1 MFDIEGHLKKLPAS
15 PGVYLMKDR
24 DNNIIYVGKAVSLK
38 NRVRQY
44 FQSSRNHSKKVIS
57 MVKNIDSFEYIITDS
72 EVEALILECNLI
84 KKYKPKYNI
93 LLKDDKT
100 YPYIKVTVNEDFP
113 RVLKVR
119 KILKDKAKYFGPY
132 TNVSAVNDVLD
143 LIRDIYPIRT
153 CNIDIDRAIRTGM
166 RPCLNYH
173 IKKCTGPCTG
183 YDIKEDYK
191 RMIDEIIM
199 FLQGKEEKLVT
210 MFEDKMK
217 KAAMDLDFEN
227 AAIYRDKINSL
238 NEVAQKQKISKL
250 QSDND
255 QDVIAMANFDQE
267 ACVQIFFIRNG
278 KISGRERFMLDGIK
292 DNDRSEILGSFVK
305 QFYMSQEYVP
315 KELIVEEEIFD
326 QEIIAQMLSSKRG
339 SNVSIKVP
347 KKGEKRALV
356 LMVRKNADEYLVK
369 FDDLKKKK
377 YQKSLGALDEL
388 KAVLDIESDLHRIEA
403 YDISNIQ
410 GVDSIGTMVV
420 YTDGIKDKKEYR
432 RFKIKTVEGP
442 DDYASMAE
450 VLDRRLKHGK
460 LPDLILLDGC
470 KGQVSAVKRVLKDN
484 GLEIPLWGMYKDDRH
499 RTKGLINSDKTIEL
513 DRTSSLYRFV
523 YGIQEEVHGY
533 SISYHRSLRDKKLT
547 KSILDDVPG
556 IGPKRKL
563 ALISKFKDIDKI
575 RSASI
580 DEIMEVDGISK
591 KIAEDIVNILEK
603 GEYNG

>member
-1 MFDIEGHLKKLPAS
+1 
-15 PGVYLMKDR
+15 
-24 DNNIIYVGKAVSLK
+24 
-38 NRVRQY
+38 
-44 FQSSRNHSKKVIS
+44 
-57 MVKNIDSFEYIITDS
+57 
-72 EVEALILECNLI
+72 
-84 KKYKPKYNI
+84 
-93 LLKDDKT
+93 
-100 YPYIKVTVNEDFP
+100 
-113 RVLKVR
+113 
-119 KILKDKAKYFGPY
+119 
-132 TNVSAVNDVLD
+132 
-143 LIRDIYPIRT
+143 
-153 CNIDIDRAIRTGM
+153 
-166 RPCLNYH
+166 
-173 IKKCTGPCTG
+173 
-183 YDIKEDYK
+183 
-191 RMIDEIIM
+191 
-199 FLQGKEEKLVT
+199 
-210 MFEDKMK
+210 
-217 KAAMDLDFEN
+217 
-227 AAIYRDKINSL
+227 IYRDKINSL

-460 LPDLILLDGC
+460 LPDLILLDGG

>member
-44 FQSSRNHSKKVIS
+44 FQSSRNHSKKVVS

-153 CNIDIDRAIRTGM
+153 CNIGIDRAIRTGM

-460 LPDLILLDGC
+460 LPDLILLDGG

>member
-1 MFDIEGHLKKLPAS
+1 MFDIEAHIKKLPAS

-24 DNNIIYVGKAVSLK
+24 NSNIIYVGKAISLK

-44 FQSSRNHSKKVIS
+44 FQSSKNHSKKVKS
-57 MVKNIDSFEYIITDS
+57 MVKNIESFEYIITDS

-84 KKYKPKYNI
+84 KKYRPKYNI

-143 LIRDIYPIRT
+143 LIREIYPIRT
-153 CNIDIDRAIRTGM
+153 CNIDINKAIKM
-166 RPCLNYH
+166 NIRPCLNYH

-183 YDIKEDYK
+183 YERKEDY
-191 RMIDEIIM
+191 RAMIDEIIM
-199 FLQGKEEKLVT
+199 FLQGKEEKLVDI
-210 MFEDKMK
+210 FEEKMK
-217 KAAMDLDFEN
+217 KASLELEFEK
-227 AAIYRDKINSL
+227 AAVYRDKINSI
-238 NEVAQKQKISKL
+238 NEIGQRQKISKL

-255 QDVIAMANFDQE
+255 QDVIAIANIDQE

-278 KISGRERFMLDGIK
+278 KISGRERFMLGGVK

-315 KELIVEEEIFD
+315 RELIIEEEIFD
-326 QEIIAQMLSSKRG
+326 QDIIAQMLSSKRG
-339 SNVSIKVP
+339 SSVSIKVP

-369 FDDLKKKK
+369 FDDIKKKK
-377 YQKSLGALDEL
+377 YEKSLGALDEL
-388 KAVLDIESDLHRIEA
+388 RSMLDIDENIHRIEA

-420 YTDGIKDKKEYR
+420 YTDGLKDKKEYR

-450 VLDRRLKHGK
+450 VVGRRLKHGN
-460 LPDLILLDGC
+460 LPDLILLDGG
-470 KGQVSAVKRVLKDN
+470 KGQVSAVSKVLEENKVS
-484 GLEIPLWGMYKDDRH
+484 IPIWGMYKDDKH
-499 RTKGLINSDKTIEL
+499 RTKGLINSEKTIEL
-513 DRTSSLYRFV
+513 DRTSSIYRFI

-563 ALISKFKDIDKI
+563 ALISKFKDIEKI
-575 RSASI
+575 KNSTI
-580 DEIMEVDGISK
+580 DELLSVEGINR
-591 KIAEDIVNILEK
+591 KIAEDIIKYIGTKND
-603 GEYNG
+603 

>member
-44 FQSSRNHSKKVIS
+44 FQSSRNHSKKVVS

-388 KAVLDIESDLHRIEA
+388 KAVLDIGSDLHRIEA

-460 LPDLILLDGC
+460 LPDLILLDGG

>member
-1 MFDIEGHLKKLPAS
+1 VFDIEGHLKKLPAS

-44 FQSSRNHSKKVIS
+44 FQSSRNHSKKVVS

-460 LPDLILLDGC
+460 LPDLILLDGG

>member
-44 FQSSRNHSKKVIS
+44 FQSSRNHSKKVVS

-132 TNVSAVNDVLD
+132 TNVYAVNDVLD

-460 LPDLILLDGC
+460 LPDLILLDGG

>member
-44 FQSSRNHSKKVIS
+44 FQSSRNHSKKVVS

-460 LPDLILLDGC
+460 LPDLILLDGG

-563 ALISKFKDIDKI
+563 ALIIKFKDIDKI